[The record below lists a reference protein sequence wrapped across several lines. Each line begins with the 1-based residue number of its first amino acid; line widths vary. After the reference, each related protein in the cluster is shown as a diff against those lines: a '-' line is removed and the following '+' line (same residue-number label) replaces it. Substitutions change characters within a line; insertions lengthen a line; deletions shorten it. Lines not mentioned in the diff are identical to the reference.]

1 MAAGGGNPRCGVDIG
16 CCGVDFAG
24 GRGGRD
30 LLVDAGMGGNE
41 GPAEEMAGEMREV
54 DGGVGGV

>member
-1 MAAGGGNPRCGVDIG
+1 M
-16 CCGVDFAG
+16 CCGVDFAA

-30 LLVDAGMGGNE
+30 LLVAGMGGSD
-41 GPAEEMAGEMREV
+41 GPVEATAGEKREV

>member
-1 MAAGGGNPRCGVDIG
+1 MAAGGGKPRWGVDIG
-16 CCGVDFAG
+16 CGVVFAA

-30 LLVDAGMGGNE
+30 LLVAGMGGSD
-41 GPAEEMAGEMREV
+41 GPVEATTGEKREV

>member
-1 MAAGGGNPRCGVDIG
+1 MAAGGGRPRWGVDIG
-16 CCGVDFAG
+16 CGVDLAA

-30 LLVDAGMGGNE
+30 LLVAGMGGSD
-41 GPAEEMAGEMREV
+41 GPVETTTGEKREV